1 MSAHTGWV
9 EDQVVAVTG
18 GGSGLGRALVEGL
31 VEEGARVVVLERSP
45 SKAEALRADFGPE
58 RVRAVEGDA
67 TLLADNRATV
77 AAALDAFGR
86 LDCFVANAGLWDFS
100 ARLADLPDDAI
111 SAAFDE
117 VYALNVKAPLLGA
130 KAALDAL
137 RTTNGSLVVTLSNA
151 ALYPGGGGSLY
162 VSSKHAGLGLVRQLA
177 WELAPD
183 VRVNAVAPGGMS
195 TDLRGPAA
203 LDYADTP
210 LSSLPM
216 DDIMEKHG
224 PLRRAPKPQDYVG
237 AFLLLA
243 SRRYGAMSTGTI
255 VDVAAG
261 RGIALSLH
269 EN

>member
-1 MSAHTGWV
+1 MSTHMGWV
-9 EDQVVAVTG
+9 ADQVVAVTG
-18 GGSGLGRALVEGL
+18 GGSGLGLALVAGL
-31 VEEGARVVVLERSP
+31 VEEGANVVVLERS
-45 SKAEALRADFGPE
+45 SAKADALREGFEPN
-58 RVRAVEGDA
+58 RVRVVEGDA

-77 AAALDAFGR
+77 TAALDAFGR

-100 ARLADLPDDAI
+100 TRLADLPDEAI

-137 RTTNGSLVVTLSNA
+137 RETNGSVILTLSNA

-195 TDLRGPAA
+195 TDLRGPGA
-203 LDYADTP
+203 LKYADTP
-210 LSSLPM
+210 LSSIGM
-216 DDIMEKHG
+216 DEIMEKHG
-224 PLRRAPKPQDYVG
+224 PLRVAPKPRDYVG

-243 SRRYGAMSTGTI
+243 SRRYGAMSTGTV

-261 RGIALSLH
+261 RGIALSMH